1 MHEILELYFQRV
13 DPELVDQAGVRMKR
27 YIIQAWKR

>member
-1 MHEILELYFQRV
+1 MHEILDLYFQRV
-13 DPELVDQAGVRMKR
+13 EPVLVNQAGVRMKR